1 MVDGTHKMQEN
12 FTKQGGEAL
21 VVPVDW
27 ACSDKFRPDKAYY
40 EDQESAE
47 FAGRAFGNF
56 LRGVKQSGIIKNTL
70 NVVAHSMG
78 NRVLRCVGKSA
89 VSHDSSWYTDAL
101 QDGVSLLE
109 AAPEDLKR
117 HEDLFDNLFFVA
129 ADIPESVFEKPDG
142 KENSEQQE
150 HALRSGVAA
159 LAVMTKRMHVLHAL
173 NDIALGGSKVM
184 NKDEDEW
191 FWNKDGW
198 SIRLGSVG
206 PKYRQGKAA
215 EVWEKIGNTLE
226 KNTAT
231 DGSVDNNNVHV
242 LDCTDWNNDAIFN
255 NGGVR
260 GSALGHSYQAFP
272 ESVAYYLKHMPKRR
286 M

>member
-159 LAVMTKRMHVLHAL
+159 LAVMTKRMHVLHSLHDRAL
-173 NDIALGGSKVM
+173 MLSKVS
-184 NKDEDEW
+184 NSSW
-191 FWNKDGW
+191 TGF
-198 SIRLGSVG
+198 SRRLGIVG
-206 PKYRQGKAA
+206 PKSRRGTATD
-215 EVWEKIGNTLE
+215 VWEKIGNTLE

-255 NGGVR
+255 NGGVG

-272 ESVAYYLKHMPKRR
+272 ESVAYYLKHMPKPR

>member
-1 MVDGTHKMQEN
+1 MQEN
-12 FTKQGGEAL
+12 MENFIKQGGDALLPPL

-27 ACSDKFRPDKAYY
+27 ACADENFSFDVYHA
-40 EDQESAE
+40 DQASAE
-47 FAGRAFGNF
+47 LAGRALGNF
-56 LRGVKQSGIIKNTL
+56 LRGVKQSGIIKTTL

-89 VSHDSSWYTDAL
+89 VSDDSSWYTDAL
-101 QDGVSLLE
+101 QDGVSLHE
-109 AAPEDLKR
+109 AAPEGLKR
-117 HEDLFDNLFFVA
+117 DENLFDNLFFVA
-129 ADIPESVFEKPDG
+129 ADIPETVFEEPDG
-142 KENSEQQE
+142 KEHREQEEQ
-150 HALRSGVAA
+150 ALKSGVAA

-173 NDIALGGSKVM
+173 NDGALGLSKVM

-191 FWNKDGW
+191 WWIKDGW

-272 ESVAYYLKHMPKRR
+272 ESVAYYLKHMPKPR

>member
-150 HALRSGVAA
+150 HALKSGVAA
-159 LAVMTKRMHVLHAL
+159 LAVMTKRMHVLHAS
-173 NDIALGGSKVM
+173 NDAAMGISKAM
-184 NKDEDEW
+184 
-191 FWNKDGW
+191 NKDGW
-198 SIRLGSVG
+198 NPFTGWSRRLGAVG
-206 PKYRQGKAA
+206 PKGAQ
-215 EVWEKIGNTLE
+215 VWEKIGNTLE

-242 LDCTDWNNDAIFN
+242 LDCTDWNNDMFGN
-255 NGGVR
+255 NGGFV
-260 GSALGHSYQAFP
+260 AFVTGHSYYGFP
-272 ESVAYYLKHMPKRR
+272 KSVEYYLKHMPKRR